1 MLWYALTFI
10 SCCNCGIDGIAQI
23 VSPLMSL
30 WEHTTNYHSP
40 VFFLFLSLLPLLSL
54 SCVIR
59 ATYNIELQPF
69 MNYFPH
75 VDIHELLTP
84 NLLHQLIK
92 GAFKDHIVSWIITYI
107 KVKHPE

>member
-1 MLWYALTFI
+1 MLWYALTFV
-10 SCCNCGIDGIAQI
+10 SCCYCGI
-23 VSPLMSL
+23 
-30 WEHTTNYHSP
+30 H
-40 VFFLFLSLLPLLSL
+40 
-54 SCVIR
+54 

-84 NLLHQLIK
+84 DLLHQLIK

-107 KVKHPE
+107 KVKYPDQRTNQILDDIDRW